1 MPALLYGFFACYA
14 VTGKC
19 DLRMDTKG
27 RDMAVFASLDDCQ
40 RFGSTTVGQPP
51 SKEGTWAL
59 DEGHY
64 YQCFGLTP
72 VSVPAP
78 PSEPPRT
85 VYNTSAAA
93 LQRDFQANP
102 DALTRKIGSSIVEVS
117 GTINAAIADGAAL
130 QLAGDSWDVTA
141 WLTQDGITAAK
152 GIPKHG
158 HVTLRC
164 DRIGTLVAG
173 SGRRPAVVE
182 LRDCNPVKPN

>member
-1 MPALLYGFFACYA
+1 
-14 VTGKC
+14 VTDKC
-19 DLRMDTKG
+19 DLRMDSKG

-51 SKEGTWAL
+51 SKEGKWAL

-72 VSVPAP
+72 VTVPAP
-78 PSEPPRT
+78 PSEPSRT

-102 DALTRKIGSSIVEVS
+102 DALTRRIGSSIVEVS
-117 GTINAAIADGAAL
+117 GTINATLAEGAAL

-141 WLTQDGITAAK
+141 WLTPDGITAAK
-152 GIPKHG
+152 VVPKHG
-158 HVTLRC
+158 RVTLRC

-173 SGRRPAVVE
+173 SGRHPAVVE
-182 LRDCNPVKPN
+182 LRDCNPIKTN

>member
-1 MPALLYGFFACYA
+1 VPALLYGFFACYA

-19 DLRMDTKG
+19 DLRMDSKG

-72 VSVPAP
+72 VTVPAP
-78 PSEPPRT
+78 SSEPPRT
-85 VYNTSAAA
+85 VYNTSAAV

-141 WLTQDGITAAK
+141 WLTQDGVTAAK

-158 HVTLRC
+158 RVTLRC

-182 LRDCNPVKPN
+182 LRDCNPIKPN